1 LIYAFV
7 AILIV
12 GLLSSDNKKCSV
24 PDSFCGYIYTG
35 NYTTYVDYLCLT
47 KAKYAAMSF
56 HEYIRDQELAFI
68 SKQKMFFV
76 ASAPLQQNGHINVSP
91 KGSDSFRV
99 LSPNRVIY
107 MDLVGSGNETSAH
120 LLENG
125 RITFMFCSF
134 DGPPNILRLYGNG
147 QTILPKDEQWEEL
160 SASFPAR
167 LSNRQ
172 IIMADIYLVQNS
184 CGYSVP
190 LYGYAGERDFAQK
203 WEDKKGYEGLEE
215 YKKENNRVSL
225 DGLPTALF

>member
-1 LIYAFV
+1 M
-7 AILIV
+7 
-12 GLLSSDNKKCSV
+12 
-24 PDSFCGYIYTG
+24 
-35 NYTTYVDYLCLT
+35 YLCRLEAT
-47 KAKYAAMSF
+47 HTAMSF
-56 HEYIRDQELAFI
+56 HEFIRDQEVEFI

-76 ASAPLQQNGHINVSP
+76 ASAPLQQNGHINLSP

-99 LSPNRVIY
+99 LSPNKVIY

-134 DGPPNILRLYGNG
+134 DGPPNILRLYGKG
-147 QTILPKDEQWEEL
+147 ETILPNDERWAEFSVL
-160 SASFPAR
+160 FPTR

-172 IIMADIYLVQNS
+172 IIMAEIYSVQNS

-190 LYGYAGERDFAQK
+190 LYDYAGERDFAQK
-203 WEDKKGYEGLEE
+203 WEEKKGLEGLEK
-215 YKKENNRVSL
+215 YKKEKNRVSL